1 MHIRAFWK
9 GTTLE
14 TAFVKK
20 KKKKSEFINLNFS

>member
-14 TAFVKK
+14 TAFLKK
-20 KKKKSEFINLNFS
+20 KKFWEFINLNFS